1 MIQWNKVRSV
11 QYNKIYY
18 SAVGCSTLMI
28 SMVKI
33 MKYCTES
40 IVKCS
45 IVQYNT
51 EKYMTIKCNS
61 WQTVQYN
68 IERYTTMAY
77 IRVHN
82 NTVELCTMLYNAM

>member
-1 MIQWNKVRSV
+1 
-11 QYNKIYY
+11 
-18 SAVGCSTLMI
+18 
-28 SMVKI
+28 MVKI
-33 MKYCTES
+33 MKYRTES

-51 EKYMTIKCNS
+51 EKYITIKCNS

-68 IERYTTMAY
+68 IERYTTMEY

-82 NTVELCTMLYNAM
+82 NTVGLCTMLYNVMYRYSKVWYNRNRQYFTV